1 MEMTVA
7 IKNMVCQHCVH
18 CVRNVLCELP
28 GVTVKSVWLGG
39 ADVDVAGD
47 EQDYLPKIAAALAGE
62 GFELIKTRDAEMVD
76 RVKRVLI
83 EMSRRDDGV
92 RGNLPEM
99 LMEEMRAWSVT
110 YGSLSRLFSSM
121 EGRTIENYF
130 MSLRV
135 ERVKEYQGGS
145 RMVRDYQEGS
155 GRAADAVGDSLRYGV
170 FVGGASVAPVQAAY
184 RYDSNGVSQHGC
196 AQAAAGCVIS
206 GRNDGKF

>member
-1 MEMTVA
+1 
-7 IKNMVCQHCVH
+7 
-18 CVRNVLCELP
+18 
-28 GVTVKSVWLGG
+28 
-39 ADVDVAGD
+39 
-47 EQDYLPKIAAALAGE
+47 
-62 GFELIKTRDAEMVD
+62 MVD

-135 ERVKEYQGGS
+135 ERVKE
-145 RMVRDYQEGS
+145 
-155 GRAADAVGDSLRYGV
+155 LIKYGQQTLSEIAYDT
-170 FVGGASVAPVQAAY
+170 GYSSVAHLSRQFKQHTGMTPTEF
-184 RYDSNGVSQHGC
+184 RSMGVRKPLQD
-196 AQAAAGCVIS
+196 V
-206 GRNDGKF
+206 

>member
-1 MEMTVA
+1 MMEMTVA

-18 CVRNVLCELP
+18 CVRNVLGELP

-39 ADVDVAGD
+39 ADVDVAGA

-135 ERVKEYQGGS
+135 ERVKE
-145 RMVRDYQEGS
+145 
-155 GRAADAVGDSLRYGV
+155 LIKYGQQTLSEIAYET
-170 FVGGASVAPVQAAY
+170 GYSSVAHLSRQFKQHTGMTPTEF
-184 RYDSNGVSQHGC
+184 RSMGVRKPLQD
-196 AQAAAGCVIS
+196 V
-206 GRNDGKF
+206 

>member
-18 CVRNVLCELP
+18 CVRNVLGELP

-47 EQDYLPKIAAALAGE
+47 EQDYLQKISAALAGE

-135 ERVKEYQGGS
+135 ERVKE
-145 RMVRDYQEGS
+145 
-155 GRAADAVGDSLRYGV
+155 LIKYGQQTLSEIAYET
-170 FVGGASVAPVQAAY
+170 GYSSVAHLSRQFKQHTGMTPTEF
-184 RYDSNGVSQHGC
+184 RSMGVRKPLQD
-196 AQAAAGCVIS
+196 V
-206 GRNDGKF
+206 